1 MKVIP
6 SKTNSLI
13 LVRSIIVLTVLI
25 ATATLLWS
33 LQPAHAAGTLTVNS
47 LAETND
53 ATYDAAECALPAAS
67 NTANNNPAD
76 KRQTAP
82 SLFQTPQAR
91 QVEKQYPPEELE
103 QLRSK
108 LLELVDTVKEYSDL
122 ILPDNPEFAGKLDA
136 ARKQFEQF
144 SPQQLN
150 TFRATLNPAE
160 MNARFGE
167 ARATLEQYRPALE
180 SIRQEKR
187 QQSKLR
193 QSTGIQIESAG
204 LPDREGPD
212 PVCDALVGSGRI
224 SFALNTAADAIFI
237 AAAGVRAVA
246 SRGCNQVLV
255 ALGEGGNTS
264 SLCIIVDGV
273 YYAAVAVRAKL
284 TGCDSDYTGRT
295 VDANFSRLGHIH
307 TDLENS

>member
-1 MKVIP
+1 MSMKVIP

-53 ATYDAAECALPAAS
+53 ATYDAAECALPEAS
-67 NTANNNPAD
+67 NAANNNPAD
-76 KRQTAP
+76 KTQTAP

-122 ILPDNPEFAGKLDA
+122 LLPDNPEFAGKLDA

-167 ARATLEQYRPALE
+167 ARAALEQ
-180 SIRQEKR
+180 
-187 QQSKLR
+187 
-193 QSTGIQIESAG
+193 TGIGIHSPGKAATVKTATA
-204 LPDREGPD
+204 RW
-212 PVCDALVGSGRI
+212 DAANRI
-224 SFALNTAADAIFI
+224 CRFA
-237 AAAGVRAVA
+237 R
-246 SRGCNQVLV
+246 
-255 ALGEGGNTS
+255 
-264 SLCIIVDGV
+264 
-273 YYAAVAVRAKL
+273 
-284 TGCDSDYTGRT
+284 
-295 VDANFSRLGHIH
+295 
-307 TDLENS
+307 